1 MRAWLDASSLP
12 GYVTAAKSF
21 PILFF
26 DRADILRLIFM
37 LCAIASWASANSTI
51 DRIAAVVGKRAIK
64 QSDIERDLRVIQF
77 LNSEPPTSSLP
88 LQKQTLKRLID
99 QELIRAGMGSAVNTN
114 SSGTEAQALYD
125 RLVRDRFGGSKEK
138 VNAELRRRGLKET
151 ELLQQ
156 LQWQLVV
163 LRFIDERF
171 RSGILVTDDEI
182 REYYDQHQ
190 QEFARQPGSHSFEAL
205 APKIRET
212 LEAQAVDQQFDEWLA
227 QRRRRALIEYKVE
240 SLK

>member
-1 MRAWLDASSLP
+1 M
-12 GYVTAAKSF
+12 
-21 PILFF
+21 
-26 DRADILRLIFM
+26 
-37 LCAIASWASANSTI
+37 
-51 DRIAAVVGKRAIK
+51 
-64 QSDIERDLRVIQF
+64 
-77 LNSEPPTSSLP
+77 
-88 LQKQTLKRLID
+88 
-99 QELIRAGMGSAVNTN
+99 
-114 SSGTEAQALYD
+114 
-125 RLVRDRFGGSKEK
+125 RDRFGGSKEK
-138 VNAELRRRGLKET
+138 ANAELRRRGLKET